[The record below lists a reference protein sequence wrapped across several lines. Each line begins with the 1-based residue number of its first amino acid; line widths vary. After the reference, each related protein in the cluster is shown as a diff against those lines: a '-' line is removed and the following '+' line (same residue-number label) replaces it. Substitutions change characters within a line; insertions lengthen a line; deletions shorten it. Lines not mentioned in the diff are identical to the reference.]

1 MKHII
6 RTVKNVPQGKSIVL
20 VGQDKI
26 EHIIDEN
33 KKTIQPITT
42 PIKNFVDS
50 FI

>member
-26 EHIIDEN
+26 EHIINEN